1 MRSVHVAVELPG
13 VSPAAGYGQVKQ
25 FARYP
30 ELVPVVRAV
39 TVHDGSTD
47 AGAGDGSGEET
58 SDWEVYFRNGI
69 LRWTESDRFDPA
81 DLAIAFTQ
89 LDGDFEEFEGEWRIS
104 QRPGGCLVD
113 FRAGF
118 DFGIPSLAG
127 ILDPVAERVI
137 KETIARVVIGLF
149 GGAGH
154 VVGDEALA
162 HAVSLP
168 PAEIPLAGA
177 GAV

>member
-1 MRSVHVAVELPG
+1 MRSVHVAVELSG
-13 VSPAAGYGQVKQ
+13 TAPANGYDQVRQ

-30 ELVPVVRAV
+30 ELAPVVRAV
-39 TVHDGSTD
+39 TVHEISAD
-47 AGAGDGSGEET
+47 EET

-69 LRWTESDRFDPA
+69 LRWTESDHFDPVG
-81 DLAIAFTQ
+81 LAIAFTQ
-89 LDGDFEEFEGEWRIS
+89 LDGDFDSFEGTWRIS
-104 QRPGGCLVD
+104 GTENGCVVD
-113 FRAGF
+113 FHAEF

-149 GGAGH
+149 GGRGT

-162 HAVSLP
+162 RAVARP
-168 PAEIPLAGA
+168 PVEAQLAGA
-177 GAV
+177 PVE

>member
-13 VSPAAGYGQVKQ
+13 VSAAAGYGQVKR

-39 TVHDGSTD
+39 TVHG
-47 AGAGDGSGEET
+47 AGADEES

-81 DLAIAFTQ
+81 GLAIAFTQ
-89 LDGDFEEFEGEWRIS
+89 LDGDFDRFEGEWRIS
-104 QRPGGCLVD
+104 SRGDGCLVD
-113 FRAGF
+113 FSAGF

-154 VVGDEALA
+154 VVGDQALA

-168 PAEIPLAGA
+168 PAEIPLARA

>member
-1 MRSVHVAVELPG
+1 MRSVHVAVELAG
-13 VSPAAGYGQVKQ
+13 VPPDGGYAQVKQ
-25 FARYP
+25 FDRYP

-39 TVHDGSTD
+39 SVHPQSAD
-47 AGAGDGSGEET
+47 EET

-81 DLAIAFTQ
+81 HLTISFTQ
-89 LDGDFEEFEGEWRIS
+89 LDGDFDTFSGSWEIAAT
-104 QRPGGCLVD
+104 PAGCVVRFD
-113 FRAGF
+113 ADF

-127 ILDPVAERVI
+127 IIDPVAERVI

-149 GGAGH
+149 DGNGR
-154 VVGDEALA
+154 VVGDDALA

-168 PAEIPLAGA
+168 PAEIKLVGA
-177 GAV
+177 EVG

>member
-13 VSPAAGYGQVKQ
+13 ISPVAGYEQVKQ

-39 TVHDGSTD
+39 TVHQG
-47 AGAGDGSGEET
+47 GADEET

-69 LRWTESDRFDPA
+69 LRWTESDRFDPV
-81 DLAIAFTQ
+81 DLAITFTQ
-89 LDGDFEEFEGEWRIS
+89 LDGDFEAFQGQWRIS
-104 QRPGGCLVD
+104 SSAAGCLVD
-113 FRAGF
+113 FQAEF

-127 ILDPVAERVI
+127 ILEPVAERVI

-149 GGAGH
+149 GGAGR

-162 HAVSLP
+162 HAVALA
-168 PAEIPLAGA
+168 PADIQPAGA
-177 GAV
+177 QAV

>member
-1 MRSVHVAVELPG
+1 MRSVHVTVELPG
-13 VSPAAGYGQVKQ
+13 VAPAAGYDKVKQ

-39 TVHDGSTD
+39 TVRE
-47 AGAGDGSGEET
+47 AGAEEET

-69 LRWTESDRFDPA
+69 LRWTESDRFDP
-81 DLAIAFTQ
+81 DGLEIVFTQ
-89 LDGDFEEFEGEWRIS
+89 IDGDFDAFQGQWRIS
-104 QRPGGCLVD
+104 ATDAGCLVD
-113 FRAGF
+113 FRAEF

-149 GGAGH
+149 GGSGH

-168 PAEIPLAGA
+168 PADIHLAGA
-177 GAV
+177 RVA